1 MRTHCYESRRQNNPW
16 RAVYVLALSLLAAA
30 TALLIVVGLQKGLL
44 IGVMAGLSALT
55 LLSTGG
61 LVYFSIRMVL
71 RFERARDKEHLAHKP
86 EILK

>member
-1 MRTHCYESRRQNNPW
+1 
-16 RAVYVLALSLLAAA
+16 VLALSLLAAA